1 MEEPMESI
9 PLSPQPKPKPKAKRT
24 SRASL
29 EPLTIKVGIT
39 LEQSLESTST
49 KKRTSRASLEPPVP
63 FSPSRLSSEAPE
75 VVPGQPLP
83 EPFVYMNYEEARK
96 RASSEGSEELQPWEI
111 KEKEKGKLVP
121 TPQVVYDPEN
131 EHSSVRDVSY
141 QEKPVPRHRTF
152 RLLTVIIMVLVAFL
166 LGGGIGGGVGGALL
180 VNEKAKSRF
189 VLLPWTMFETGTNS
203 VICRAQLQPNTTS
216 SAAPSTSTVIVDT
229 AGCPLVNNSTY
240 TTSSNTNF
248 LKLCAT
254 EIVAPSGQ
262 NIDISNSVQS
272 SFDSCLDS
280 CGSTAGC
287 VGASWVI
294 FSALNPSRNSVCY
307 LKNKTVVATAAS
319 VTGETVVS
327 GFLESTIGM

>member
-141 QEKPVPRHRTF
+141 QEKPVPRYRTF
-152 RLLTVIIMVLVAFL
+152 RLLTVIIMVIVAFL

-180 VNEKAKSRF
+180 VNEKAKS
-189 VLLPWTMFETGTNS
+189 
-203 VICRAQLQPNTTS
+203 RAQLQPNTTS

-240 TTSSNTNF
+240 TTSNTNF

-327 GFLESTIGM
+327 GFLESAIGM